1 MKKNYFYVLRHIKWC
16 LFVMLVFSELAR
28 AQTNVVT
35 VSGIV
40 NDEKGIPIPGVTVVQ
55 KSTKKASETDLN
67 GNFKLINVPA
77 NATLIFSFVGYV
89 TKEIPLN
96 GKTQLNISLLPD
108 SKSLNDVVVVGYGT
122 QRRAATTGAI
132 ASVKADEL
140 TQTPIANVAQGLQS
154 RVSGVQITQNSA
166 APGGN
171 ISVRIR
177 GINSING
184 TSEPLYVID
193 GIQVVNSGGITD
205 ISPLSTI
212 NPEDIESI
220 DVLKDASST
229 AIYGSRGANGVVLI
243 TTKRGKN
250 GTTKVA
256 FDSYYGQ
263 QKVTKTLAVLNAAEF
278 AKSDNEV
285 YNRIIYA
292 DPLSVGE
299 GTDWQELIF
308 RTAPIQSHQLSI
320 NGGSEKTQFLVS
332 GNFTAQDGIVVNSD
346 FKRYSFR
353 VNLDHQISE
362 TFKVGTS
369 LSPSYSVNNSV
380 PYGST
385 SQDGAAFSGSLMGA
399 ALAAP
404 PTLLPYR
411 EDGTLYPFAL
421 QSGGVNAEVVNPLG
435 LASILNKT
443 DVKRT
448 LANVFGEAR
457 LLPGLT
463 YRASF
468 SADLQSSLR
477 NFYSPRSIV
486 NPLTVN
492 VTSGNA
498 AKTNANSTL
507 LLHESIL
514 TYDKK
519 FHEHHSLKVTG
530 VFATQSNHFTSNS
543 ANSNGFGNDVTA
555 NEALQLGLVQSVSS
569 NRTAYRIDSYL
580 GRINYGFKDKYFL
593 DLTARKDGSS
603 VFGASHKYG
612 FFPAVA
618 VAWRVIEE
626 PFMQEQNFIDDLK
639 IRASYGKTGNAGA
652 ISPYQSLSLVGT
664 SGNNNY
670 EFNRAYNLGIAAT
683 GISNPDLRWEQSLQ
697 TNIGVDLAFLKN
709 RITFIVDVYDKKT
722 TGLIYNQ
729 LLPLSS
735 GYSSM
740 LGNFASIQNRGIEM
754 AANAKLLTGNFKWSV
769 NGNFSINRNEVLS
782 IVGGVSETF
791 ISSYSVIK
799 VGQPLGIFK
808 TYVFDGIYQ
817 TGETVLSGS
826 GSRVGGTKVK
836 DVNGD
841 GIISSSDQ
849 VISGNP
855 NPKFI
860 YGFSSNMGYKNFDLS
875 AFFAGSEGNRIYN
888 LSRYNFENPSGG
900 KNTFAG
906 VASRWST
913 TNASNEFVSTQGNQG
928 SRLPISDRFIE
939 DGSFLRLKNVTLGYK
954 LPPIKSIYSL
964 RLYVS
969 ANNLFTMTN
978 YTGYDPEVNSFGNSN
993 TVLGVDNIV
1002 YPQSKSILFGVQLAF

>member
-16 LFVMLVFSELAR
+16 LIVMLVFSGVAN
-28 AQTNVVT
+28 AQTIGQTITGV
-35 VSGIV
+35 V
-40 NDEKGIPIPGVTVVQ
+40 NDEKGMPIPGVSVVL
-55 KSTKKASETDLN
+55 KSTRKGNQTDSN
-67 GNFKLINVPA
+67 GNFKLVDVPA
-77 NATLIFSFVGYV
+77 NATLVFSFVGYV
-89 TKEIPLN
+89 TKEIATN
-96 GKTQLNISLLPD
+96 GKTLLNVSLSPD

-243 TTKRGKN
+243 TTKRGKS
-250 GTTKVA
+250 GSTRVA
-256 FDSYYGQ
+256 FDSYYGS
-263 QKVTKTLAVLNAAEF
+263 QKVSKTLKLLNAAQF
-278 AKSDNEV
+278 AQSDNEV
-285 YNRIIYA
+285 YNRTIYA
-292 DPLSVGE
+292 DPQSLAE
-299 GTDWQELIF
+299 GTDWQSLIF

-320 NGGSEKTQFLVS
+320 TGGDEKTQFVIS
-332 GNFTAQDGIVVNSD
+332 GNYTGQDGIVISSD
-346 FKRYSFR
+346 FKRYSLR
-353 VNLDHQISE
+353 TNLDHKISK

-369 LSPSYSVNNSV
+369 LFSSYSINNSV

-385 SQDGAAFSGSLMGA
+385 SQDGPAFTSSLMGA

-411 EDGTLYPFAL
+411 EDGSLFPFAL

-435 LASILNKT
+435 LASILNQT

-448 LANVFGEAR
+448 LANVYGEANI
-457 LLPGLT
+457 LPGLT

-468 SADLQSSLR
+468 STDLQSSL
-477 NFYSPRSIV
+477 NNYYSPRSIV

-492 VTSGNA
+492 VTSGGASKANS
-498 AKTNANSTL
+498 NSTL

-514 TYDKK
+514 TYDKR
-519 FHEHHSLKVTG
+519 FHEDHSLKITG
-530 VFATQSNHFTSNS
+530 VFASQSNQFNSNT
-543 ANSNGFGNDVTA
+543 ANANGFGNDVTY

-580 GRINYGFKDKYFL
+580 GRINYGYKDRYFL
-593 DLTARKDGSS
+593 DLTARQDGSS
-603 VFGASHKYG
+603 VFGTSHKYG

-618 VAWRVIEE
+618 AAWRIIEE
-626 PFMQEQNFIDDLK
+626 PFMKTQKFFNDLK
-639 IRASYGKTGNAGA
+639 LRVSYGKTGNAGA

-664 SGNNNY
+664 NGNNNY
-670 EFNRAYNLGIAAT
+670 EFNRAYNLGIAAL

-697 TNIGVDLAFLKN
+697 ADAGLDLAILNNKV
-709 RITFIVDVYDKKT
+709 TLIVDVYNKKT

-735 GYSSM
+735 GYSSV
-740 LGNFASIQNRGIEM
+740 LGNFASIQNRGIEL
-754 AANAKLLTGNFKWSV
+754 AASARLFSGVFKWSV
-769 NGNFSINRNEVLS
+769 NGNISVNRNKVLS
-782 IVGGVSETF
+782 IVGGVNETF

-799 VGQPLGIFK
+799 VGEPLGVFK
-808 TYVFDGIYQ
+808 TYEFDGIYQ
-817 TGETVLSGS
+817 TGEPVLPGS
-826 GSRVGGTKVK
+826 GSRTGATKVR

-841 GIISSSDQ
+841 GVISSADQ

-860 YGFSSNMGYKNFDLS
+860 YGFSSNMSYKSFDLS
-875 AFFAGSEGNRIYN
+875 AFFAGTEGNKIYN

-900 KNTFAG
+900 KNSFAG
-906 VASRWST
+906 VANRWT
-913 TNASNEFVSTQGNQG
+913 PTNPSNEFVSTQGNQG
-928 SRLPISDRFIE
+928 SRLPISDRFLE

-964 RLYVS
+964 RVYVS
-969 ANNLFTMTN
+969 GNNLFTITK
-978 YTGYDPEVNSFGNSN
+978 YTGYDPEVNSFGGSN

-1002 YPQSKSILFGVQLAF
+1002 YPQSKSFLFGVQLAF